1 MQGTQTAV
9 STFTRQMTPGPA
21 IMKRLKSWLRRK
33 LRTQAIDEY
42 ANLPFSE
49 AEFARLLRSG
59 SATDMKIIANGLAL
73 HRATMRRATNV
84 AG

>member
-1 MQGTQTAV
+1 MQGTRRAY

-21 IMKRLKSWLRRK
+21 MKRLKSWLRRK

-59 SATDMKIIANGLAL
+59 SATDMKIMANGLAL
-73 HRATMRRATNV
+73 HRATMRRATKV
-84 AG
+84 VG